1 MGKDDMII
9 ESGQRWAI
17 NLNWLAANSRSLSA
31 MAAGSLCPKCR
42 KKLKVD
48 QGEAKASDVLKAVKN
63 CCAKS
68 PDYITPGMPLQ
79 ESMFRVF
86 LANGN
91 QPLTLDELSN
101 GLNDWRGIDAY
112 RTSVNVLS
120 RLLRDDQHYALH
132 PVTD

>member
-1 MGKDDMII
+1 MGQDDMII

-17 NLNWLAANSRSLSA
+17 NVDWLTANSRSLTA
-31 MAAGSLCPKCR
+31 MASGSLCAKCR

-48 QGEAKASDVLKAVKN
+48 QREAKAGDILKAIKS

-68 PDYITPGMPLQ
+68 PDFITLGMPLQ

-91 QPLTLDELSN
+91 QPLTLDELGN
-101 GLNDWRGIDAY
+101 QLNNRRGIDAY

-120 RLLRDDQHYALH
+120 RLMRNDQHYGLRS
-132 PVTD
+132 VSD

>member
-9 ESGQRWAI
+9 ESGQKWAI
-17 NLNWLAANSRSLSA
+17 NLEWLAANSRSLSA
-31 MAAGSLCPKCR
+31 MATGALCPKCR
-42 KKLKVD
+42 KKLKVE
-48 QGEAKASDVLKAVKN
+48 QIEAKTGDVLKAVKN

-101 GLNDWRGIDAY
+101 RLHDWRGIDAY
-112 RTSVNVLS
+112 HTSVTVLS
-120 RLLRDDQHYALH
+120 RLLRNDQHYGLRSVA
-132 PVTD
+132 D